1 MSIFHSGGL
10 NKKCP
15 CLHGSLSRARRVSYA
30 GFTLVEALLSVAF
43 LSIMGMGVIYF
54 FKNGLLSMHKTQSNI
69 ILRDESASAFENM
82 LNDLRQSED
91 SSIVIDRFGEND
103 LPNSLISF
111 VITPS
116 AGKIFYYQDGASL
129 FISRKNTAKKLCDNL
144 VSLQFSSSSY
154 KTYSVSMKLGNSK
167 ENFSFES
174 SVFVRN

>member
-1 MSIFHSGGL
+1 MSIFHSSGL
-10 NKKCP
+10 NKK
-15 CLHGSLSRARRVSYA
+15 

-54 FKNGLLSMHKTQSNI
+54 FKNSLVSMHKTQSNI
-69 ILRDESASAFENM
+69 ILRDESASAFENI

-91 SSIVIDRFGEND
+91 SSIVIGRFSENN

-111 VITPS
+111 VMMPS
-116 AGKIFYYQDGASL
+116 SEKIFYYQDDDSL
-129 FISRKNTAKKLCDNL
+129 FINRKSITKKLLDNL

-154 KTYSVSMKLGNSK
+154 PASGTYSVSMKLGNSK
-167 ENFSFES
+167 ENFNFES

>member
-1 MSIFHSGGL
+1 MSIFHSRGL
-10 NKKCP
+10 NKK
-15 CLHGSLSRARRVSYA
+15 

-54 FKNGLLSMHKTQSNI
+54 FKNSLVSMHKTQSNI
-69 ILRDESASAFENM
+69 ILRDESASVFENI

-91 SSIVIDRFGEND
+91 SSVVIDRFSENN

-111 VITPS
+111 VVVPS
-116 AGKIFYYQDGASL
+116 AEKIFYYQDGASL
-129 FISRKNTAKKLCDNL
+129 FINRKNAAKKLLDNL
-144 VSLQFSSSSY
+144 VFIQFSSSSY

>member
-1 MSIFHSGGL
+1 MSIFYSRGL
-10 NKKCP
+10 NKK
-15 CLHGSLSRARRVSYA
+15 
-30 GFTLVEALLSVAF
+30 GFTLVEALLSVVF

-54 FKNGLLSMHKTQSNI
+54 FKNSLVSMHKTQSNI
-69 ILRDESASAFENM
+69 ILRDESASAFENI

-91 SSIVIDRFGEND
+91 SSVVIDRFNENN

-111 VITPS
+111 VVPS
-116 AGKIFYYQDGASL
+116 AEKIFYYQDGASL
-129 FISRKNTAKKLCDNL
+129 FINRKNTAKKLCDNL